1 MRNALVTGAMLL
13 LQAAAL
19 VGQQAERRPL
29 DHDVYDS
36 WNRIMDERLSDDG
49 RWLLYAHV
57 PQDGDAVLHVRA
69 VQDETAFSIPRGRSA
84 RFSPDGSSVVFLI
97 KPELALE
104 REAKLEKKKPDE
116 QPKDSLGILD
126 FATGDIVRVPRVKS
140 FAVPEDAGSWVA
152 YLLEEAAEDT
162 AEEEDTTVTEPEA
175 PVEPEEPAAEGQEE
189 GEEDE
194 KEKERKDGTTLVL
207 RNLSTGT
214 EDRYDYVMEYA
225 FAASGE
231 LLAFTTS
238 TKDESGDGAWVVDPR
253 EGGAVVILGGPGIYK
268 SLAFAEA
275 GDQLAFLTNRD
286 DYEADQPAF
295 ALVHW
300 REDRGATVL
309 ATVGTAGV
317 PAGWWVSEHGTPSFS
332 DNGERLFFGTTP
344 VPEPEPEE
352 ETPEWEEVKVDV
364 WNWRDPLL
372 QPMQLVQREEE
383 LKRTYRSVVHLH
395 SGRIVQLANE
405 TLPDV
410 EVVQDGDG
418 AVAFGTSDVPYRQR
432 ISWDWPR
439 YVDVYVVDVASG
451 ERRLLLEELQGNAAI
466 SPEGRWVYWWDGHE
480 RAWLA
485 MPSGGGDPVNL
496 TAAIPYRVDDE
507 EHDHPMLPSSYGSAG
522 WTEGDRSFLVYD
534 RYDVWATDPRRPAE
548 PRNVTEGVG
557 RQEELRFR
565 YVRLDPDEEGIG
577 RDEPIILSAFD
588 RGTKA
593 SGFYRDR
600 ATGTDRPQR
609 LVMQDAHFGLP
620 DKAEDADVVL
630 LTRESFREFP
640 DLWVTDLSFGDM
652 RKLSDANPQMSEYR
666 WGTADLVHWRSTDGR
681 PLDGMLF
688 TPDGFDP
695 AQRYPMMVY
704 FYETMSDWLHR
715 FSSPGPGGS
724 SVSVSFYVSRG
735 YVVFVPDVHYRIGYP
750 GESALDCVV
759 PGVLHVVAQGY
770 VDPERIGVQG
780 HSWGGYQIAYMVT
793 QTDLFAAAEAG
804 APVSN
809 MTSAYGGVRW
819 QSGMSR
825 MFQYE
830 RSQSRIGGS
839 LWEARPQYIE
849 NSPVFWADKI
859 DTPVLMLHNDE
870 DGAVPWYQGIEFFVA
885 LRRLSKPV
893 WMLNYNGEAHGLR
906 KYQNRKDWAVRMQQ
920 FFDHYLQDAPPPV
933 WLAEGVP
940 AVEKGRTLGL
950 DLLEER
956 PDSAGAR

>member
-126 FATGDIVRVPRVKS
+126 LATGDIVRVPRVKS

-332 DNGERLFFGTTP
+332 DNGERLFFGTAP

-383 LKRTYRSVVHLH
+383 LKRAYRSVVHLH

-432 ISWDWPR
+432 ISLDWPR

-466 SPEGRWVYWWDGHE
+466 SPEE
-480 RAWLA
+480 R
-485 MPSGGGDPVNL
+485 
-496 TAAIPYRVDDE
+496 
-507 EHDHPMLPSSYGSAG
+507 
-522 WTEGDRSFLVYD
+522 
-534 RYDVWATDPRRPAE
+534 
-548 PRNVTEGVG
+548 
-557 RQEELRFR
+557 
-565 YVRLDPDEEGIG
+565 
-577 RDEPIILSAFD
+577 
-588 RGTKA
+588 
-593 SGFYRDR
+593 
-600 ATGTDRPQR
+600 
-609 LVMQDAHFGLP
+609 
-620 DKAEDADVVL
+620 
-630 LTRESFREFP
+630 
-640 DLWVTDLSFGDM
+640 
-652 RKLSDANPQMSEYR
+652 
-666 WGTADLVHWRSTDGR
+666 
-681 PLDGMLF
+681 
-688 TPDGFDP
+688 
-695 AQRYPMMVY
+695 
-704 FYETMSDWLHR
+704 
-715 FSSPGPGGS
+715 
-724 SVSVSFYVSRG
+724 
-735 YVVFVPDVHYRIGYP
+735 
-750 GESALDCVV
+750 
-759 PGVLHVVAQGY
+759 
-770 VDPERIGVQG
+770 
-780 HSWGGYQIAYMVT
+780 
-793 QTDLFAAAEAG
+793 
-804 APVSN
+804 
-809 MTSAYGGVRW
+809 
-819 QSGMSR
+819 
-825 MFQYE
+825 
-830 RSQSRIGGS
+830 
-839 LWEARPQYIE
+839 
-849 NSPVFWADKI
+849 
-859 DTPVLMLHNDE
+859 
-870 DGAVPWYQGIEFFVA
+870 
-885 LRRLSKPV
+885 
-893 WMLNYNGEAHGLR
+893 
-906 KYQNRKDWAVRMQQ
+906 
-920 FFDHYLQDAPPPV
+920 
-933 WLAEGVP
+933 
-940 AVEKGRTLGL
+940 
-950 DLLEER
+950 
-956 PDSAGAR
+956 

>member
-13 LQAAAL
+13 LHAAVL
-19 VGQQAERRPL
+19 VSQQAELRPL
-29 DHDVYDS
+29 DHDVYDG
-36 WNRIMDERLSDDG
+36 WNRIMDERLSHDG
-49 RWLLYAHV
+49 RWLLYALV
-57 PQDGDAVLHVRA
+57 PQDGDALLHIRA
-69 VQDETAFSIPRGRSA
+69 VQGETVFSIPRGRAA

-104 REAKLEKKKPDE
+104 RQAKLEKKKPDE

-126 FATGDIVRVPRVKS
+126 LATGEIVRVARVKS

-152 YLLEEAAEDT
+152 YLLEEAQEGT
-162 AEEEDTTVTEPEA
+162 AEEEDTTATEPEA
-175 PVEPEEPAAEGQEE
+175 PAEPEEPASEEQEE
-189 GEEDE
+189 IDEDE
-194 KEKERKDGTTLVL
+194 KEQDREDGTMLVL
-207 RNLSTGT
+207 RSLSTGS
-214 EDRYDYVMEYA
+214 EFRYEYVMEYA
-225 FAASGE
+225 FAANGE
-231 LLAFTTS
+231 WLAFATS
-238 TKDESGDGAWVVDPR
+238 TEDESGDGAWVVDPR
-253 EGGAVVILGGPGIYK
+253 DGEAVAILEGPGVYK
-268 SLAFAEA
+268 SLAFAED
-275 GDQLAFLTNRD
+275 GDQLAVLTNRD

-300 REDRGATVL
+300 RVGGDVTVL
-309 ATVGTAGV
+309 ATVGTEGV

-332 DNGERLFFGTTP
+332 DNGERLFFGTAP
-344 VPEPEPEE
+344 KPEPEPEE
-352 ETPEWEEVKVDV
+352 ETPEWEDVKVDV

-372 QPMQLVQREEE
+372 QPMQLVQREDE
-383 LKRTYRSVVHLH
+383 LKRAYRAVVHLR
-395 SGRIVQLANE
+395 SGRIVQLADE
-405 TLPDV
+405 MLPEV
-410 EVVQDGDG
+410 EVVRDGDG
-418 AVAFGTSDVPYRQR
+418 AVGFGTSDVPYRQR
-432 ISWDWPR
+432 ISWDWPS

-451 ERRLLLEELQGNAAI
+451 ERRLLLEELQGSADI

-485 MPSGGGDPVNL
+485 MPSDGGDHVNL
-496 TAAIPYRVDDE
+496 TAAIPFRVDDE
-507 EHDHPMLPSSYGSAG
+507 EHDHPMLPFSYGSAG
-522 WTEGDRSFLVYD
+522 WTDGDRSFLVYD
-534 RYDVWATDPRRPAE
+534 RYDVWATDPRRPSE
-548 PRNVTEGVG
+548 PRNLTEGVG
-557 RQEELRFR
+557 RAEELRFR
-565 YVRLDPDEEGIG
+565 YVRLDPEEEGIP
-577 RDEPIILSAFD
+577 RDEPIILSTFD
-588 RGTKA
+588 RTTKA

-600 ATGTDRPQR
+600 VTGTDRPQR
-609 LVMQDAHFGLP
+609 LVMQGVRFGSP
-620 DKAEDADVVL
+620 DKAKDADVVL

-666 WGTADLVHWRSTDGR
+666 WGTAELVHWRSTDGR

-688 TPDGFDP
+688 KPDGFDP
-695 AQRYPMMVY
+695 TEQYPMMVY

-809 MTSAYGGVRW
+809 MTSAYGGIRW
-819 QSGMSR
+819 GSGMSR

-885 LRRLSKPV
+885 LRRLGKPV

-920 FFDHYLQDAPPPV
+920 FFDHYLMSALPPV
-933 WLAEGVP
+933 WLADGVP
-940 AVEKGRTLGL
+940 AVDKGKTLGL
-950 DLLEER
+950 DLLET
-956 PDSAGAR
+956 GAMAEGGR